1 MEEFLK
7 MLNPQQRAAVEHE
20 GSPLLILA
28 GAGSGKTRVITTK
41 IAYLIAERGVDPY
54 QILAVTFTKKAA
66 NEMHQRA
73 VALEGRAAYCQ
84 IRTFHSFGAWFLRL
98 NAGAAGVDPNFTVY
112 DDDDMVTLLSKA
124 NPQLQRKQ
132 ATHFA
137 HLISLCKDY
146 GLLAEDEDK
155 IYKLM
160 NSLGEALDTQDD
172 FPKIYSNY
180 TKRLRETGNVD
191 FGDLILLPM
200 LVLEKNEQVR
210 AYIQNR
216 FKIIMVDEY
225 QDSNV
230 AQFRLLKALA
240 GPQTCVCVVGDD
252 DQSIYKFR
260 GAEVQNI
267 LQFKN
272 VFPGTTI
279 IRLESNYRSKSQI
292 LEVANDVIK
301 NNSDRL
307 GKSLVAERGEGKKPV
322 LAFMPDQNEE
332 TQFCADLVEQTHERG
347 VPYSDWAILYRTNA
361 QSMGFE
367 SEFLR
372 RKIPYRV
379 VGSLKFYEREE
390 IKDILAYLAL
400 LANPRDEI
408 AFRRIINKPAR
419 GIGNASQD
427 KLVDFYRQEYF
438 AQNQNEENAEVVVAA
453 ETKPVN
459 YVESCRANANTFSKK
474 AREGINSFVEIM
486 DLFAQKIKENICAKD
501 ENDRIALE
509 KENIKQLT
517 QNKNQAALAL
527 SGDSTLSAA
536 NETAEI
542 TESQENSTE
551 KIQNVEKLS
560 VLIEFIAEKS
570 GLKNYYSEKDE
581 ISGTQRDSNIQ
592 ELANSAVFYD
602 STRQGLLD
610 FLDHIELDRTLELA
624 DEDTEA
630 DCVTLITLHNTKGL
644 EFSRVVIT
652 GMEYGIFPRQD
663 KYGSELEEDRRLC
676 YVGITRAKDELY
688 MTACSKRIMY
698 GRIEYMGP
706 SPFLQEINPD
716 RLKIL
721 GHLPFGFK
729 KSSSAKAVTSHNG
742 DFGELGLSQP
752 DTQTDPIK
760 RKYCRGTK
768 IFHDDYGYGTIISST
783 TTEDEQYAVTVQFEN
798 GGIKKF
804 LPKYQEK
811 SLQVIKE

>member
-7 MLNPQQRAAVEHE
+7 TLNPQQRAAVEHE

-66 NEMHQRA
+66 NEMQQRA
-73 VALEGRAAYCQ
+73 VALEGRATYCQ

-98 NAGAAGVDPNFTVY
+98 NASAAGVDPNFTVY

-124 NPQLQRKQ
+124 NPQIQRKQ

-146 GLLAEDEDK
+146 GLLAEDEEK
-155 IYKLM
+155 IYQLM
-160 NSLGEALDTQDD
+160 NSLGEALDPQDD

-216 FKIIMVDEY
+216 FRIIMVDEY

-230 AQFRLLKALA
+230 AQFRLLKALT
-240 GPQTCVCVVGDD
+240 GPQTYVCVVGDD

-307 GKSLVAERGEGKKPV
+307 GKTLVAERGDGKKPV

-427 KLVDFYRQEYF
+427 KLVDFYRQQYF
-438 AQNQNEENAEVVVAA
+438 AQNQDEQSAGDTE
-453 ETKPVN
+453 KPVN

-486 DLFAQKIKENICAKD
+486 DLFTQKIKENICAKD
-501 ENDRIALE
+501 ENDRITLE
-509 KENIKQLT
+509 KENIKKLT
-517 QNKNQAALAL
+517 ETRAQQALL
-527 SGDSTLSAA
+527 EDSILEEVDLLKG
-536 NETAEI
+536 ETAE
-542 TESQENSTE
+542 TATTAEE
-551 KIQNVEKLS
+551 KIKNVEKLS
-560 VLIEFIAEKS
+560 VLVEFIAEKS
-570 GLKNYYSEKDE
+570 GLKTYYSEKDE
-581 ISGTQRDSNIQ
+581 ISGTQRNSNIQ

-624 DEDTEA
+624 DEDTES

-652 GMEYGIFPRQD
+652 GMEFGIFPRQD
-663 KYGSELEEDRRLC
+663 KYGSELEEERRLC

-721 GHLPFGFK
+721 GHIPFGFK
-729 KSSSAKAVTSHNG
+729 KSSSAKAVSSHNG
-742 DFGELGLSQP
+742 DFGELGLSHP

-768 IFHDDYGYGTIISST
+768 IFHDDYGYGMIVSST
-783 TTEDEQYAVTVQFEN
+783 TTDDDQYAVTIQFEN
-798 GGIKKF
+798 GGIKRF